1 MYLDPKRNKHGI
13 EAFELA
19 YKPVLFVILI
29 LRKLRSTSKIRL
41 GRFEK
46 LARYL
51 STIAMN
57 TQTASPQK
65 TLWQRYNAHIGVVS
79 MYVFCAVAYSLA
91 LQYTAG
97 DPLAN
102 TLDSISLDYLIKGI
116 CTIPVWLLLF
126 RMMRDQPR
134 WSRYLVHLFT
144 MPLWIAAWIKT
155 YYLICDALNIGHLGG
170 KGIGWDI
177 YIPMLFYILQFA
189 IFHIYDEFQRSAEQE
204 KRTQELREIALRSEL
219 TALKAQ
225 LNPHFLYNVFNTIN
239 ASIPPENEPTRELI
253 AKLSDLFRY
262 QLKAS
267 KVITVPLRD
276 ELDFILS
283 YLELEQARFEERLTV
298 DLQIDEALLDIAIPP
313 MLLQPLVENAIK
325 HGISPRIEGGTVKIS
340 AIDQGEEMEISI
352 TDDGVG
358 FKPNA
363 ETMGAGVGLANTRMM
378 LDRLY
383 GRPLEVTPSL
393 PHGTRVM
400 FKLPKPVSTPVLA

>member
-1 MYLDPKRNKHGI
+1 MYPQI
-13 EAFELA
+13 
-19 YKPVLFVILI
+19 
-29 LRKLRSTSKIRL
+29 T
-41 GRFEK
+41 
-46 LARYL
+46 
-51 STIAMN
+51 
-57 TQTASPQK
+57 SPQK
-65 TLWQRYNAHIGVVS
+65 TFWQKYNAAIGVIS
-79 MYVFCAVAYSLA
+79 MYIFCAFAYGLT

-97 DPLAN
+97 DVLAN
-102 TLDSISLDYLIKGI
+102 TLDRSFLDYLIKGVL
-116 CTIPVWLLLF
+116 TIPIWWLIF
-126 RMMRDQPR
+126 RVMRKQPT
-134 WSRYLVHLFT
+134 WQRYLIHLLI
-144 MPLWIAAWIKT
+144 MPLWITAWLKV
-155 YYLICDALNIGHLGG
+155 YYLTCDGLEIGHLGG
-170 KGIGWDI
+170 RGIGWDI

-204 KRTQELREIALRSEL
+204 KRAQELREIALRSEL

-239 ASIPPENEPTRELI
+239 ASIPVESEHTRELI

-298 DLQIDEALLDIAIPP
+298 DLQIDETLLDIGIPP
-313 MLLQPLVENAIK
+313 MLLQPIVENAIK

-340 AIDQGEEMEISI
+340 VIELEEEMEISI

-363 ETMGAGVGLANTRMM
+363 ETMGTGVGLANTRMM

-383 GRPLEVTPSL
+383 GRPLEVSPSL

-400 FKLPKPVSTPVLA
+400 FKLPKPVVTPVMA